1 MYRFWPACVLALT
14 LTLSGADYSPAKAT
28 DISKL
33 FNSAASVG
41 NVDVRQAQLER
52 RVKDAVS
59 AGRLTRNEAQ
69 PFYDELEKI
78 SDLEA
83 TFKSTSGNLSTWE
96 SLKLLFQLDT
106 LSRQF
111 EQSLGDRT
119 ISGADLDARIHEIEA
134 RLADARHSKRLTDQE
149 ANEFTYELNRI
160 KLLKGSYGADGAVP
174 SDHNSLQLA
183 LSLDALSSR
192 LESTMHDR
200 QYQLP
205 SIDKLQVEL
214 EKRISDGI
222 SSGKLDEREAKD
234 LKQEFQRI
242 SDRESQLK
250 RFGRPLT
257 SFETLELALDLEK
270 LSTSVEKFATTSTVI
285 SHDFTLRK
293 QYIREKIAAG
303 LVSGKLTLGEAYRL
317 KEQLLQLDSL
327 QTSSSQSDASITQA
341 EKKALAL
348 ELEKL
353 SSAVNRRLVDL
364 GNSSPGINERLDT
377 LDRRISTA
385 QAKGRLSDSEASLLS
400 AELKRISTKWRNYDH
415 GGDDRPYPL
424 DESLLVA
431 TSIEQLTQKLSDS
444 LHDRTV
450 EVPKLNV
457 LELNLDDRIVY
468 GATSGNLSLLEAKK
482 LLDDFNVIS
491 QKKASLTA
499 SSSSSSIDRD
509 RLMIA
514 LEFQQLTAK
523 VEHGI
528 HDSTHSQ
535 SLEDLKTALN
545 EQLNEGIA
553 SGKLTESEASSL
565 KGQLSRI
572 RTEENSFNGLSGR
585 LRASAAVAL
594 LKDWKDFQT
603 SLNEE
608 LRDSEIASPDLNK
621 RVSELQARIAAGVNN
636 GNLTNAEAVD
646 LRKELARIRGME
658 RDYTAD
664 GGISRGEAVT
674 LSFWLEKLAANI
686 ESSMHDTKVDLP
698 SISRIQEEIDRK
710 LANAVVDGTC
720 SLDEIE
726 KFTSKL
732 EDISRLELSFRY
744 SGDGLSYAESATI
757 KTELDKLTKL
767 IDATL
772 AASTTR
778 WTGLDEGISKTSK
791 RIADGLVTKKLTS
804 DIGNTLKS
812 EVDRI
817 QKAKIAF
824 AHSQGGFDLEET
836 ESLVHDLDRL
846 NAEIDLRMKG
856 QSFAW
861 SDIDR
866 RQQNVELLMRQGIKT
881 GKLNGSEVKRLQGEL
896 DRIKR
901 AKSAFTMS
909 DGSLNYF
916 ERVSLAEALDK
927 LDNMM
932 RRGTR

>member
-14 LTLSGADYSPAKAT
+14 LTLSGASLRPAKAT

-41 NVDVRQAQLER
+41 SVDVRQSQLER
-52 RVKDAVS
+52 RIKDAVS
-59 AGRLTRNEAQ
+59 SGRLTRNEAQ
-69 PFYDELEKI
+69 PFYDEIEKI

-83 TFKSTSGNLSTWE
+83 TFKASSSNLSTWE

-134 RLADARHSKRLTDQE
+134 RLADARHSRRLTDQE

-160 KLLKGSYGADGAVP
+160 KLLKGAYSVDGAVL
-174 SDHNSLQLA
+174 SDNNSLQIA
-183 LSLDALSSR
+183 LSLDTLSAR

-205 SIDKLQVEL
+205 SVDKLQVEL

-222 SSGKLDEREAKD
+222 ASGKLDEQEAKD

-242 SDRESQLK
+242 ADREAQLK

-257 SFETLELALDLEK
+257 SVETLELALDLEK
-270 LSTSVEKFATTSTVI
+270 LSTSVEKFSITSSVLA
-285 SHDFTLRK
+285 HDFKRK
-293 QYIREKIAAG
+293 KEHIREKIAAG
-303 LVSGKLTLGEAYRL
+303 LVSGKLTLGETYRL
-317 KEQLLQLDSL
+317 KEQLSQLDSM
-327 QTSSSQSDASITQA
+327 QSSSSQSDAGINEA

-364 GNSSPGINERLDT
+364 GNSSPGISERLET

-385 QAKGRLSDSEASLLS
+385 QAKGRLTDAETSLLS
-400 AELKRISTKWRNYDH
+400 ADLKRISAKWRNYDH

-424 DESLLVA
+424 DESLSIA
-431 TSIEQLTQKLSDS
+431 TSIEQLAQKLSDS

-450 EVPKLNV
+450 EVPKLNI
-457 LELNLDDRIVY
+457 LEVNLDDRIAY
-468 GATSGNLSLLEAKK
+468 GVTSGKLSLMEAKK
-482 LLDDFNVIS
+482 LLEDFNAIS
-491 QKKASLTA
+491 QKKAGLSTA
-499 SSSSSSIDRD
+499 YSTPSDRD
-509 RLMIA
+509 RLMIG
-514 LEFQQLTAK
+514 LELQQLTAK
-523 VEHGI
+523 VERGI

-535 SLEDLKTALN
+535 SLDDLKAALN
-545 EQLNEGIA
+545 DQLNEGIA
-553 SGKLTESEASSL
+553 SGKLTDSESTSL

-572 RTEENSFNGLSGR
+572 KTEERSFNGLTGK

-594 LKDWKDFQT
+594 LKDWKEFQT

-608 LRDSEIASPDLNK
+608 LKDSEIASPDLNK
-621 RVSELQARIAAGVNN
+621 RVTELQARIAVGVNN
-636 GNLTNAEAVD
+636 GNLTNTEAVD
-646 LRKELARIRGME
+646 LRKELARIREME

-674 LSFWLEKLAANI
+674 LSFWLEKLAASI
-686 ESSMHDTKVDLP
+686 EASMHDTKVDLP

-720 SLDEIE
+720 SLDDIE
-726 KFTSKL
+726 KFTAKL
-732 EDISRLELSFRY
+732 EDIARLELSFRY

-772 AASTTR
+772 ASSTTR
-778 WTGLDEGISKTSK
+778 WTGLDEGIANTSK
-791 RIADGLVTKKLTS
+791 RITDGITTKRLTADV
-804 DIGNTLKS
+804 GNTLKS

-824 AHSQGGFDLEET
+824 AHSQGGYDLEET

-846 NAEIDLRMKG
+846 NAEIDLRFKG
-856 QSFAW
+856 QNFAW

-866 RQQNVELLMRQGIKT
+866 RQQNIELLMKQGIKT
-881 GKLNGSEVKRLQGEL
+881 GKLNSGEARRMRNEL

-932 RRGTR
+932 RRRTR